1 MKPRMMAVCSLSENP
16 HQPLILIRHPVEL
29 AMPLSA
35 AVALNVVFMVLMN
48 KQVIMFNFQKK

>member
-29 AMPLSA
+29 EMPLIA
-35 AVALNVVFMVLMN
+35 GVMLNVAFMVLMN
-48 KQVIMFNFQKK
+48 A